1 MQTLRENFL
10 GTPTTLI
17 NKVQLATHSLHT
29 HYILT
34 YSQGH
39 LSEMQCQVKIVVGDI
54 GKHSQSQ
61 RNYERNLAELTP
73 ELWRVS
79 NCEESVGYLTY

>member
-1 MQTLRENFL
+1 MQRQELE
-10 GTPTTLI
+10 
-17 NKVQLATHSLHT
+17 LA
-29 HYILT
+29 
-34 YSQGH
+34 
-39 LSEMQCQVKIVVGDI
+39 GDI

-79 NCEESVGYLTY
+79 NCEELVGFYFREMMGLVWGGYCSKYSPLTYFPMMFPFGS